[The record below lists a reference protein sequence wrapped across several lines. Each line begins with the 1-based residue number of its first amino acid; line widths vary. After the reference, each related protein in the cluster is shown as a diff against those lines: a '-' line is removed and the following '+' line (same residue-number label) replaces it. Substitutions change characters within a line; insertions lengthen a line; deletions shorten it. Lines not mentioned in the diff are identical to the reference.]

1 MIALSCWCVVLGWIG
16 LHRQVTSSDLAGNGM
31 ATGFIHGYA
40 EAGLQLTAFLAGL
53 YLLSRWK
60 PVRYICITMIAL
72 LSLAMIL
79 LVR

>member
-1 MIALSCWCVVLGWIG
+1 
-16 LHRQVTSSDLAGNGM
+16 M

-53 YLLSRWK
+53 YLLCRWK